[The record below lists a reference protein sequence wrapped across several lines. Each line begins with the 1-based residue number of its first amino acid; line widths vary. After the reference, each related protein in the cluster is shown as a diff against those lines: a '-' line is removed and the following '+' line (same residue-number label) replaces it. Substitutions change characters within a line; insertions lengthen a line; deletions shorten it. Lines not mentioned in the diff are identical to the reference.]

1 MPQSEIS
8 MKKITVM
15 YNKKHIVQF
24 FTIFFHNESISFV
37 VHDCLWSFELS
48 NLSKLVTE
56 YFFLFCQEIKALNS
70 Q

>member
-1 MPQSEIS
+1 MPQSEIR

-37 VHDCLWSFELS
+37 VHDCLWSCELSSLS
-48 NLSKLVTE
+48 NLVTKD
-56 YFFLFCQEIKALNS
+56 FFLFAQEIKTLNS
-70 Q
+70 